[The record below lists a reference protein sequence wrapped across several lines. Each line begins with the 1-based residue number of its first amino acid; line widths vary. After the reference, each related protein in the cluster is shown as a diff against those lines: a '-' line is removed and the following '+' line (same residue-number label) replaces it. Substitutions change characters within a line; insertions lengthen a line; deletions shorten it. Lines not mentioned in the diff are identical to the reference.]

1 MSSWIATQPR
11 KKLPYDALYCRTST
25 SGYGS
30 NFFNFFFCSV
40 FAKYK
45 NKPLYLYDLR
55 NNLSSA
61 YHLIIDTFEPLS
73 NVIFTMQEGIT
84 VQDLHGPE
92 LNAYMDSL
100 PHETLATE
108 AKRLFRFSKRTQ
120 EAVSTLK
127 SKLPAFDLGIHV
139 RTGDK
144 ITTGEMKAIPF
155 ERYLEEIR
163 RFQETTHR
171 QTLTIYLMT
180 DSQSVLKFFQEKKEA
195 SWNFVTLP
203 SPVLAPTGHNQQA
216 YNKLPTDVKMKA
228 FYHFLAEVQVLS
240 ECPHSIVTF
249 SSNIGRLIHLLK
261 KGTITSLDS
270 SAYNGSLDSVLIEKK

>member
-1 MSSWIATQPR
+1 MSSWIAAQPR
-11 KKLPYDALYCRTST
+11 KKLPYDALYCRTSL

-40 FAKYK
+40 FARHKK
-45 NKPLYLYDLR
+45 KPLYLYDLR

-61 YHLIIDTFEPLS
+61 YHLILDTFEPPSDVL
-73 NVIFTMQEGIT
+73 FTMQEGIT

-100 PHETLATE
+100 PHETLASE

-120 EAVSTLK
+120 EAVSTLT

-155 ERYLEEIR
+155 ERYLEAIR
-163 RFQETTHR
+163 QFQDTS
-171 QTLTIYLMT
+171 QKQSLTLYLMT
-180 DSQSVLKFFQEKKEA
+180 DSQSVLKLFQEKKDP
-195 SWNFVTLP
+195 SWTFVTLP
-203 SPVLAPTGHNQQA
+203 SPVPSLTGHNQQT

-228 FYHFLAEVQVLS
+228 FYHFLAEVQILS

-249 SSNIGRLIHLLK
+249 SSNIGRLINLLK
-261 KGTITSLDS
+261 QGTITSLD
-270 SAYNGSLDSVLIEKK
+270 